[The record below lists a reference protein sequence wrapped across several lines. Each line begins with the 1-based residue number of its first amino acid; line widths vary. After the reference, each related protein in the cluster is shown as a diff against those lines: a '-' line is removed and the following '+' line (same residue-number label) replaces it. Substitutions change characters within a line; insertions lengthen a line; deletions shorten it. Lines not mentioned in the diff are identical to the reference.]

1 MSKKNSSHTSSQ
13 NPVFGRVAKG
23 GFSFPPLVEGVRGRL
38 RGILGGFLKGLE
50 MTGDFFRN
58 EFNNIRKDSGAL
70 LILVGALVIY
80 PIVYAIAYKNEV
92 VRELKTTVVDLDRT
106 NTSYQLVKMMK
117 GAEQIEINRVA
128 MSLDEAKTDFF
139 DGNCGGIV
147 VIPENFEKDILNG
160 KQTNVAVFA
169 DGSYFLIYRQMLS
182 GAVKSVGTFSA
193 GVEIKKL
200 MMEGKSYDQAF
211 VQRDPLQSDIHFWF
225 NSSSGYGSSMMPG
238 IIIIILQQTLLI
250 GIGMV
255 GGTSKESKQD
265 NFMVPVALKPGGVLP
280 ILFGKTLAYLT
291 IYAIN
296 CIFTMVWIHSWFNY
310 PNRGSYFEVLM
321 LTLPFLLAIIFM
333 GITLSVLFRRRESS
347 ILFMVF
353 LSPIVIFLSGLSW
366 PTLSIP
372 PVVYSLAHLFPA
384 TIMVPAYL
392 RVRSVGAGM
401 SDIRVEYLQLIGLMA
416 FYFCT
421 AVAALY
427 ISARRNTRKSVS

>member
-1 MSKKNSSHTSSQ
+1 MSIFRFMRPS
-13 NPVFGRVAKG
+13 FGGVG
-23 GFSFPPLVEGVRGRL
+23 GGLS
-38 RGILGGFLKGLE
+38 KGLE
-50 MTGDFFRN
+50 MTFDFFRI
-58 EFNNIRKDSGAL
+58 EFKNIRKDSGAI

-92 VRELKTTVVDLDRT
+92 VRELKTTIVDLDRT
-106 NTSYQLVKMMK
+106 NTSHQLVKMLN

-128 MSLDEAKTDFF
+128 MSLDEAKNDFF
-139 DGNCGGIV
+139 EGNCGGIL

-169 DGSYFLIYRQMLS
+169 DGSYFLIYRQLLG
-182 GAVKSVGTFSA
+182 GAVKTVGTFSA

-211 VQRDPLQSDIHFWF
+211 VQRDPMPADIHFWF

-255 GGTSKESKQD
+255 GGTSKENKQN
-265 NFMVPVALKPGGVLP
+265 NFMVPVALRPGGVLP
-280 ILFGKTLAYLT
+280 ILFGKTLVYLT
-291 IYAIN
+291 IYAVN
-296 CIFTMVWIHSWFNY
+296 SIFTMVWIHSWFNY
-310 PNRGSYFEVLM
+310 PSRGSYLSVLM

-333 GITLSVLFRRRESS
+333 GITISVLFKRRESS
-347 ILFMVF
+347 IIFMVF

-366 PTLSIP
+366 PSLSIP

-392 RVRSVGAGM
+392 RVRSVGVGIA
-401 SDIRVEYLQLIGLMA
+401 DVHTEYLQLIGLMA

-421 AVAALY
+421 AVVALY
-427 ISARRNTRKSVS
+427 ISARRNARKSLKEA

>member
-1 MSKKNSSHTSSQ
+1 
-13 NPVFGRVAKG
+13 
-23 GFSFPPLVEGVRGRL
+23 
-38 RGILGGFLKGLE
+38 
-50 MTGDFFRN
+50 MTGNFFRD

-70 LILVGALVIY
+70 LILVGALIIY

-106 NTSYQLVKMMK
+106 NTSHQLVKMLK

-139 DGNCGGIV
+139 DGNCGGIL
-147 VIPENFEKDILNG
+147 VIPESFEKDILNG
-160 KQTNVAVFA
+160 KQTHVAVFA
-169 DGSYFLIYRQMLS
+169 DGSYFLIYRHLLA
-182 GAVKSVGTFSA
+182 GAVKTVGTFSA
-193 GVEIKKL
+193 GAEIKKL
-200 MMEGKSYDQAF
+200 MMEGKSYDQA
-211 VQRDPLQSDIHFWF
+211 VIQRDPLQSDIHFWF

-255 GGTSKESKQD
+255 GGTSKENKQD

-310 PNRGSYFEVLM
+310 PSRGSYLSVLM

-333 GITLSVLFRRRESS
+333 GITLSVLFKRRESS
-347 ILFMVF
+347 IIFMVF
-353 LSPIVIFLSGLSW
+353 LSPIVIFLSGMSW
-366 PTLSIP
+366 PSLSIP
-372 PVVYSLAHLFPA
+372 PVVYSLGHFFPA

-392 RVRSVGAGM
+392 RVRSVGVGIADV
-401 SDIRVEYLQLIGLMA
+401 STEYLQLIGLMA

-421 AVAALY
+421 AVVALY
-427 ISARRNTRKSVS
+427 ISARRNAKHSVS

>member
-1 MSKKNSSHTSSQ
+1 MNIFRFFRHSS
-13 NPVFGRVAKG
+13 VGVG
-23 GFSFPPLVEGVRGRL
+23 GGLS
-38 RGILGGFLKGLE
+38 KGLE
-50 MTGDFFRN
+50 MTFDFFRI
-58 EFNNIRKDSGAL
+58 EFNNIRKDGGAI

-92 VRELKTTVVDLDRT
+92 VRELKTTIVDLDRT
-106 NTSYQLVKMMK
+106 NTSHQLVKMLK

-128 MSLDEAKTDFF
+128 MSLDEAKNDFF
-139 DGNCGGIV
+139 EGNCGGIL

-169 DGSYFLIYRQMLS
+169 DGSYFLIYRQLLS
-182 GAVKSVGTFSA
+182 GSVKTVGTFSA

-255 GGTSKESKQD
+255 GGTSKEKKQD

-280 ILFGKTLAYLT
+280 ILFGKTLVYLT
-291 IYAIN
+291 IYAVN

-310 PNRGSYFEVLM
+310 PSRGSYLSVLM

-333 GITLSVLFRRRESS
+333 GITLSVLFKRRESS
-347 ILFMVF
+347 IIFMVF

-366 PTLSIP
+366 PSLSIP
-372 PVVYSLAHLFPA
+372 PVVNGLAHFFPA

-392 RVRSVGAGM
+392 RIRSVGVGM
-401 SDIRVEYLQLIGLMA
+401 ADVRIEYLQLIGLVA
-416 FYFCT
+416 FYFFT
-421 AVAALY
+421 AVVALY
-427 ISARRNTRKSVS
+427 ISARRNAKHSVS